1 MAVVIFTMYFMKE
14 VNSVKPNWKVIGVL
28 ATITGGAMTLLS
40 QFVEEKQRDEV
51 IKEEVRKALAEQNEE
66 GESE

>member
-1 MAVVIFTMYFMKE
+1 MKE

-28 ATITGGAMTLLS
+28 ATIAGGALTLLS
-40 QFVEEKQRDEV
+40 QLIEEKQRDEV

-66 GESE
+66 EESE

>member
-1 MAVVIFTMYFMKE
+1 MKE
-14 VNSVKPNWKVIGVL
+14 VSSVKPNWKVIGVL
-28 ATITGGAMTLLS
+28 ATIAGGAMTLFS

>member
-1 MAVVIFTMYFMKE
+1 MKE

-28 ATITGGAMTLLS
+28 ATIAGGTLTLLS
-40 QFVEEKQRDEV
+40 QFIEEKQRDEV

-66 GESE
+66 EESE